1 MKSLIISILLLLPIG
16 VQAQTNKLDRIKMV
30 IDSLEHDSTLSKYER
45 RVVRQYV
52 RWTRMI
58 PSQSII
64 QNAGN
69 MGALSLGIGWDYGK
83 REQWETHLLI
93 GYIPKHD
100 TDKTRLTMTLKE
112 TYKPWELNVCKDLYA
127 NPLTCGIYL
136 NTVFGSDFW
145 GRQPSRYPKN
155 YYNFLSTKVRINVF
169 LGQQIA
175 WNIPYTKR
183 RTRRSVCLFYEVSTC
198 DLYLRAFLM
207 EKNVRLKN
215 IVGLSLGAKKKF
227 L

>member
-136 NTVFGSDFW
+136 NT
-145 GRQPSRYPKN
+145 
-155 YYNFLSTKVRINVF
+155 
-169 LGQQIA
+169 
-175 WNIPYTKR
+175 
-183 RTRRSVCLFYEVSTC
+183 
-198 DLYLRAFLM
+198 
-207 EKNVRLKN
+207 
-215 IVGLSLGAKKKF
+215 
-227 L
+227 

>member
-100 TDKTRLTMTLKE
+100 TDKT
-112 TYKPWELNVCKDLYA
+112 
-127 NPLTCGIYL
+127 
-136 NTVFGSDFW
+136 
-145 GRQPSRYPKN
+145 
-155 YYNFLSTKVRINVF
+155 
-169 LGQQIA
+169 
-175 WNIPYTKR
+175 
-183 RTRRSVCLFYEVSTC
+183 
-198 DLYLRAFLM
+198 
-207 EKNVRLKN
+207 
-215 IVGLSLGAKKKF
+215 
-227 L
+227 